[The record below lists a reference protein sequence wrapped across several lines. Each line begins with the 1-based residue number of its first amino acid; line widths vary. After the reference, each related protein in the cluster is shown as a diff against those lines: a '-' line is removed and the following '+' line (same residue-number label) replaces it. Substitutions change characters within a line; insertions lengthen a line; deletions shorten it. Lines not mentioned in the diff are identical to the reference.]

1 MKFARNAKVLRGPL
15 NAAPVAGVI
24 MLLLIFIMISTLL
37 YTPGVVIQ
45 LPVASPL
52 SVTGNP
58 TVVVAV
64 DSNGQYFYDNKPVDE
79 LELSAALKNRLH
91 DAAQQSKKLTLVL
104 WADKSV
110 KNEVLMK
117 LETLA
122 AGAGISEVLIAG
134 NPPAFGPQQ

>member
-1 MKFARNAKVLRGPL
+1 MKFERNAKILRGPL

-24 MLLLIFIMISTLL
+24 MLLLIFIMISSLL

-45 LPVASPL
+45 LPVANPL
-52 SVTGNP
+52 AVTDNP

-64 DSNGQYFYDNKPVDE
+64 DSNGQCFYDNKPVDPEE
-79 LELSAALKNRLH
+79 LRAALKSRLH
-91 DAAQQSKKLTLVL
+91 DAALQSKKLTLVL

-110 KNEVLMK
+110 KNEVIMK

-122 AGAGISEVLIAG
+122 QAAGITEVLIAG